1 MSGYA
6 AWIETNEE
14 MMRTDGR
21 PINANQNTHGGS
33 PRRLAALSLA
43 LAGSLWG
50 TGFFFGKMAFQEMSV
65 TENVTF
71 RLLIGSVALLP
82 ILIRTWQPFRGRD
95 LWILLLS
102 SVVGVPVQF
111 LIQFKGL
118 EMTTV
123 SHASLVIA
131 TLPMLLAGGSAIFLR
146 ERLGMVEW
154 GVLVLSAFGAV
165 LIAISNTRPDRGPHP
180 TLNGDLLVLLSA
192 VAGVVMTLST
202 KNLVKDR
209 DSSNVTAA
217 TLLVG
222 TGFLLFYAEL
232 WQPLRFHFSPKIWA
246 AVGAQGIFA
255 TAGAYLLWNW
265 GLAKMPASRSGVFLN
280 LEPVVGTCLGI
291 IILHETLGLTA
302 VIGGMIIIASAI
314 FFSLRPGDS

>member
-1 MSGYA
+1 MS
-6 AWIETNEE
+6 EE
-14 MMRTDGR
+14 MVRTEGKL
-21 PINANQNTHGGS
+21 ITANQNTHGGS

-50 TGFFFGKMAFQEMSV
+50 TGFLFAKMAFQEMSV

-71 RLLIGSVALLP
+71 RLLIASVALLP
-82 ILIRTWQPFRGRD
+82 VLVRTWQPFRGRD
-95 LWILLLS
+95 LWVLLLS
-102 SVVGVPVQF
+102 SMVGVPVQF

-131 TLPMLLAGGSAIFLR
+131 SFPMLLAGGSAIFLR
-146 ERLGMVEW
+146 ERLGMIEW
-154 GVLVLSAFGAV
+154 SVLVLSAFGAV
-165 LIAISNTRPDRGPHP
+165 LIAISNTRSDRGPHP
-180 TLNGDLLVLLSA
+180 TLNGDLLVLLS
-192 VAGVVMTLST
+192 VIAGVVMTLAT

-217 TLLVG
+217 TLIVG
-222 TGFLLFYAEL
+222 TGILLIYAEL
-232 WQPLRFHFSPKIWA
+232 WRPLRFHFTPKIWA

-265 GLAKMPASRSGVFLN
+265 GLAKLPASRSGVFLN
-280 LEPVVGTCLGI
+280 LEPVVGTCLGLL
-291 IILHETLGLTA
+291 ILHETLGLTA
-302 VIGGMIIIASAI
+302 LVGGIITIGSAI
-314 FFSLRPGDS
+314 FFSLRPGES